1 MAKQLLNSKDAA
13 DALGLNVLT
22 LYDWLGQSDVGE
34 FVIRGQPVTIEY
46 YQGGRRGQ
54 GRIKIDAQEIERL
67 LLLMRVTPRTTYARK
82 RPEKKTILQHIT
94 TNLGRPTETVLSGS
108 EASFKC
114 QGEIKL
120 TRDRRRARRVSRHIR
135 QQW

>member
-13 DALGLNVLT
+13 DSLGLSVLT

-46 YQGGRRGQ
+46 YQGGRREQ
-54 GRIKIDAQEIERL
+54 GRIKIDAKEIERH
-67 LLLMRVTPRTTYARK
+67 LLLMRVTPSTTYARR

-94 TNLGRPTETVLSGS
+94 IKLGRPT
-108 EASFKC
+108 
-114 QGEIKL
+114 
-120 TRDRRRARRVSRHIR
+120 D
-135 QQW
+135 